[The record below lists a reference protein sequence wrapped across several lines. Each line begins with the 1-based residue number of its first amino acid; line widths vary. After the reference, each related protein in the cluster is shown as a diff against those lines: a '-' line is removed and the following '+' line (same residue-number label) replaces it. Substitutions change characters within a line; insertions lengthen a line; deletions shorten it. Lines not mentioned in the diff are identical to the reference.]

1 MRARTSQRTVYLVTA
16 AIVAAMV
23 GGFAIASMSIGSTN
37 TSYQGSQ
44 TTTVSAVPG
53 LTWLNTTLSEINVT
67 APGFTDCTTAG
78 ACIVATALGTPTGYT
93 ICAGEFP
100 GLDCAA
106 GDFVEQ
112 VVIAVSTSIPFP
124 ASTVA
129 LTVFLTGTPV
139 GLSEGTYAGPTSYFS
154 ELGATPTPPSTAVNI
169 VLDFDIGTTVHGPG
183 GVASVSVIATT

>member
-1 MRARTSQRTVYLVTA
+1 MSSRTPQRTVYLVTA

-23 GGFAIASMSIGSTN
+23 GGFALANMTIGTTN

-44 TTTVSAVPG
+44 TTTVSNVPG

-67 APGFTDCTTAG
+67 APGFIDCTVAG
-78 ACIVATALGTPTGYT
+78 VCVVSTALGAATGFT
-93 ICAGEFP
+93 VCAGDFP

-106 GDFVEQ
+106 GDFIEQ
-112 VVIAVSTSIPFP
+112 VVLAVSTATPFP

-129 LTVFLTGTPV
+129 LTVFVTGTPF
-139 GLSEGTYAGPTSYFS
+139 GLSEGTYAGPTTYFT
-154 ELGATPTPPSTAVNI
+154 ELGTSPTPPSTPVNI
-169 VLDFDIGTTVHGPG
+169 VLDFDIGTTAHGPG